1 MKTTS
6 NFSEKIQKT
15 IDDFVISYKF
25 YSIED
30 NKTSETLDLRKIA
43 AEINVLPVVFDWT
56 ASWGIKPNG

>member
-25 YSIED
+25 YLIED

-43 AEINVLPVVFDWT
+43 AEINVLPVVFD
-56 ASWGIKPNG
+56 